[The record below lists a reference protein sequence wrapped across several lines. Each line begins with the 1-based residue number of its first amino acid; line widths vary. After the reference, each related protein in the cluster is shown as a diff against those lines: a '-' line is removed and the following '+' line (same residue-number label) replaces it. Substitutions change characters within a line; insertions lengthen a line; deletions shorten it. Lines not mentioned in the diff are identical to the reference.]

1 MMKVLSAPCS
11 RAFHL
16 CISGWVRAL
25 IFVIVPNRRIWCNRN
40 YNIMRPLSFRSDE
53 LRSLL
58 LHSKIA
64 TLDELK
70 QALGTSIDVTV
81 FRKLKP
87 LGYITSY
94 SHRGRYYTLHEIALF
109 DEKGLWSQATVWF
122 SQLGTLLSTAESFVN
137 RSPRGFFADELAGAL
152 HVDVQDALHQ
162 LTQQRR
168 VTRQMVSGLYL
179 YTAIDR
185 AVQQGQLLTRRDVE
199 AVPAVVNAS
208 VLEVSEEELKASILL
223 FYSLLDEQQRRLY
236 AGLESLKLG
245 RGGDRSLADFLELDP
260 HTVARGR
267 QQLLAQDVEV
277 DRARRTGGGRKR
289 VEKKTPE
296 IIDAI

>member
-1 MMKVLSAPCS
+1 M
-11 RAFHL
+11 AFRS
-16 CISGWVRAL
+16 IPVSSKGTPR
-25 IFVIVPNRRIWCNRN
+25 FVIVPDRRFELSRN
-40 YNIMRPLSFRSDE
+40 YNLMRPLSYRSDE

-58 LHSKIA
+58 MRTRIA

-87 LGYITSY
+87 LDYLPSY
-94 SHRGRYYTLHEIALF
+94 SHRGRYYTLREIALF
-109 DEKGLWSQATVWF
+109 DEKGLWSQEMVWF

-152 HVDVQDALHQ
+152 HVDVQDVLHQ

-168 VTRQMVSGLYL
+168 VTRQMVAGLYF

-185 AVQQGQLLTRRDVE
+185 TIQQGQLLTRRNVE
-199 AVPAVVNAS
+199 AVPTVVDAS

-245 RGGDRSLADFLELDP
+245 RGGDRSLAAFLDLDP

-277 DRARRTGGGRKR
+277 DRARKTGGGRRR
-289 VEKKTPE
+289 VEKKRPK
-296 IIDAI
+296 

>member
-1 MMKVLSAPCS
+1 
-11 RAFHL
+11 
-16 CISGWVRAL
+16 
-25 IFVIVPNRRIWCNRN
+25 
-40 YNIMRPLSFRSDE
+40 MRPLFFHSDE

-58 LHSKIA
+58 LRGKIA

-70 QALGTSIDVTV
+70 QALGTSVDVTV

-87 LGYITSY
+87 LDYLTSY
-94 SHRGRYYTLHEIALF
+94 SHRGRYYTLREIVRF
-109 DEKGLWSQATVWF
+109 DDKGLWSHATVCF
-122 SQLGTLLSTAESFVN
+122 SQAGTLLATAESFVN
-137 RSPRGFFADELAGAL
+137 RSPRGYFADELARAL
-152 HVDVQDALHQ
+152 HVEVHDALRQ
-162 LTQQRR
+162 LAQQRR
-168 VTRQMVSGLYL
+168 VTRQIVSGLYL
-179 YTAIDR
+179 YTASDR
-185 AVQQGQLLTRRDVE
+185 AIQQGQLLTRRNVE
-199 AVPAVVNAS
+199 AVPTVMDAS
-208 VLEVSEEELKASILL
+208 LLEVSEGELKASILL

-289 VEKKTPE
+289 VEKKRPK
-296 IIDAI
+296 